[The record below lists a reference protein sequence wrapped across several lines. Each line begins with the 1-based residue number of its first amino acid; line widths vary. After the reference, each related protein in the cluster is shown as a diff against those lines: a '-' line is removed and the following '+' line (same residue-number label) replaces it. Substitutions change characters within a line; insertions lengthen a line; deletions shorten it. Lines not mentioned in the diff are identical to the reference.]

1 MPEQRSAR
9 SLTVVSKCATFRIL
23 HLMDKIRVKIKMATA
38 TGQERPKVR
47 VPPSW
52 VALVALA
59 GAGVLGALYWLGPTW
74 VRVNGSLDGAVQE
87 RTIAEEPAA
96 TVPDAMFP
104 ARRSVAPGQG
114 SQTRGL
120 STNPAVA
127 VAQLKNARLTATLS
141 LLQVWGFSRSA
152 TVEKLAGQDP
162 ARLIK
167 QSGLQSAR
175 LPVDWDL
182 LARLDY
188 PCLLDWKET
197 ADDFRH
203 AVALVGLSATE
214 AVILDPLVGRRV
226 VSRPDLLQHVDGEAL
241 IVWKGLPGIT
251 VPLRAG
257 NGTDPVVAALQ
268 RSLQKQGLLG
278 GTVTGVYDSPTRA
291 AVVRLQSEYGLKATG
306 VFGVRSYMVLS
317 KRVLGAKAP
326 SVKARPGAP
335 GEE

>member
-1 MPEQRSAR
+1 MPEQRPAR
-9 SLTVVSKCATFRIL
+9 SLTGVSKCATFASCI
-23 HLMDKIRVKIKMATA
+23 MATA

-52 VALVALA
+52 IALIALV
-59 GAGVLGALYWLGPTW
+59 GAGVLGAVYWLGPTW
-74 VRVNGSLDGAVQE
+74 RQVNASLDGAVQE
-87 RTIAEEPAA
+87 RAIAEEPAV
-96 TVPDAMFP
+96 TVPEAMFP
-104 ARRSVAPGQG
+104 ARRSAD
-114 SQTRGL
+114 
-120 STNPAVA
+120 AVA
-127 VAQLKNARLTATLS
+127 RLKSARLTATLS
-141 LLQVWGFSRSA
+141 LLQTWGFFRSDMGER
-152 TVEKLAGQDP
+152 TDGKDP
-162 ARLIK
+162 AGLIR

-214 AVILDPLVGRRV
+214 AVILDPLMGRRV
-226 VSRPDLLQHVDGEAL
+226 VSRPDLSQHVDGDAL

-251 VPLRAG
+251 VPLRARKG
-257 NGTDPVVAALQ
+257 KDPVVTALQ
-268 RSLQKQGLLG
+268 RSLQQQGLLG
-278 GTVTGVYDSPTRA
+278 GRVTGLYDAPTRA
-291 AVVRLQSEYGLKATG
+291 AVVRLQSESGLKATG

-326 SVKARPGAP
+326 SLQLNIQN
-335 GEE
+335 